1 MISIIAGIILII
13 DGVLTWIGTIT
24 MAHSVAVFLIVIG
37 VLLALTYVVPF
48 SYYRRRQ

>member
-1 MISIIAGIILII
+1 MLAIIAGIILII

-24 MAHSVAVFLIVIG
+24 GTHSFAIFLVVIG

-48 SYYRRRQ
+48 SYYRRR